1 MDMEARSGYY
11 KRPYVVTDLSGEEQN
26 PGSDAYRNYQ
36 LGQRK
41 KRMGLDYKKY
51 TKSSIYGGSLG
62 YIWIYF
68 FHCLQNVWL

>member
-26 PGSDAYRNYQ
+26 PGSDAYWDYQ

-41 KRMGLDYKKY
+41 KKNGVGL
-51 TKSSIYGGSLG
+51 
-62 YIWIYF
+62 
-68 FHCLQNVWL
+68 